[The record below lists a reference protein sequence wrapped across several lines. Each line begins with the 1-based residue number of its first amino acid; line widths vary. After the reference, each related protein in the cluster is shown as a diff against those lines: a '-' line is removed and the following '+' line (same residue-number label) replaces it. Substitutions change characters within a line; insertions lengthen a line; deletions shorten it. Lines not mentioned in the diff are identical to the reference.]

1 MTEQEKT
8 ILKYLEESYS
18 GAKMMYDEECMIRIA
33 RAMDTFKTDHNIIDV
48 DEYFTQKF
56 LDEIYSLD

>member
-18 GAKMMYDEECMIRIA
+18 NAKMMYDEECMIRIA
-33 RAMDTFKTDHNIIDV
+33 RAMDTFKTDPNV
-48 DEYFTQKF
+48 DATEYFTQKF
-56 LDEIYSLD
+56 LNEIYSLN

>member
-18 GAKMMYDEECMIRIA
+18 GAKMMHDEECMIRIA
-33 RAMDTFKTDHNIIDV
+33 RAMDAFKTDPNVDV
-48 DEYFTQKF
+48 TEYFTHKF
-56 LDEIYSLD
+56 LNEIYSLN

>member
-18 GAKMMYDEECMIRIA
+18 SAKMMYDEECMIRIA
-33 RAMDTFKTDHNIIDV
+33 RAMDTFKTDHNV
-48 DEYFTQKF
+48 DETEYFTQKF
-56 LDEIYSLD
+56 LNEIYSLN